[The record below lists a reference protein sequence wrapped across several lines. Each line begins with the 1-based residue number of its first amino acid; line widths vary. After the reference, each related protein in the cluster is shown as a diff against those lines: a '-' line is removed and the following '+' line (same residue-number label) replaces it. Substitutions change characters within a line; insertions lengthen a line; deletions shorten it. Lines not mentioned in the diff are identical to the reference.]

1 MMENAVSEMKPEHQG
16 WLDQIRSMEKEIEQ
30 MTQRNGEIVAAA
42 ADNESRKRVDHFENQ
57 FTIQLRRLDQMKHN
71 IKVYGGDLEAG
82 QKELEEY
89 VSYYGNLKNEFDQ
102 FASGFN

>member
-1 MMENAVSEMKPEHQG
+1 MENAVSELKPEHQG
-16 WLDQIRSMEKEIEQ
+16 WLDQIRAMEKEIRQ

-42 ADNESRKRVDHFENQ
+42 ADSEARKRVDHFENQ

-71 IKVYGGDLEAG
+71 IKVYGGDLDAG
-82 QKELEEY
+82 KKELEDY
-89 VSYYGNLKNEFDQ
+89 IHYYGSLKDEFNS

>member
-1 MMENAVSEMKPEHQG
+1 MENAVTELKPEHQG
-16 WLDQIRSMEKEIEQ
+16 WLDQIRAMEKEIEQ

-42 ADNESRKRVDHFENQ
+42 ADNEARKRVDHFENQ

-71 IKVYGGDLEAG
+71 IKLYGGDLDAG
-82 QKELEEY
+82 QKEMDDY
-89 VSYYGNLKNEFDQ
+89 AHYYGSLKDEFNA